1 MMSSYQILIAEDE
14 PALRFLL
21 LETLEDE
28 GYQVTEA
35 EDGGLAREKLAGQSY
50 DLIILDYMMPEATG
64 IEVCEWLRG
73 SGGINEDKPVILL
86 TAKAQEKDRIRAEQA
101 GVTLYIS
108 KPFSPLQ
115 LLDAVEELLSGTPRD
130 N

>member
-1 MMSSYQILIAEDE
+1 MAAFQILIAEDE

-21 LETLEDE
+21 TETLEDE
-28 GYQVTEA
+28 GYEVAEA
-35 EDGGLAREKLAGQSY
+35 EDGGIARDRLQEQSY
-50 DLIILDYMMPEATG
+50 DLVILDYMMPEATG

-73 SGGINEDKPVILL
+73 SGGINADKPVILL

-101 GVTLYIS
+101 GVTLYMS

-115 LLDAVEELLSGTPRD
+115 LMDAVEGLLEEQ
-130 N
+130 

>member
-1 MMSSYQILIAEDE
+1 MSSFRILIAEDE

-35 EDGGLAREKLAGQSY
+35 EDGGLAREKLAEEPY

-64 IEVCEWLRG
+64 IEVCEWLRA
-73 SGGINEDKPVILL
+73 SDNVNMDKPVILL

-115 LLDAVEELLSGTPRD
+115 LLDAVEELLSDAVGSD
-130 N
+130 

>member
-1 MMSSYQILIAEDE
+1 MMSSFQILIAEDE

-35 EDGGLAREKLAGQSY
+35 EDGGLAREKLAEQPY

-64 IEVCEWLRG
+64 IEVCEWLRA
-73 SGGINEDKPVILL
+73 SDSVNVDKPVILL

-101 GVTLYIS
+101 GITLYIS

-115 LLDAVEELLSGTPRD
+115 LLDAVEELLSGTEGND
-130 N
+130 